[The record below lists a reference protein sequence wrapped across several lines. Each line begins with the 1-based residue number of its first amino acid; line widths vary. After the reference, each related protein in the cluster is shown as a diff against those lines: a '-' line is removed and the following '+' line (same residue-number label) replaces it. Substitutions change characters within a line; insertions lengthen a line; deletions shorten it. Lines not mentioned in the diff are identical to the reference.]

1 MSPRHH
7 KWKIP
12 ASDGPTSGEQVRDTA
27 DVEEVAALA
36 EATFWYV
43 LPTLPMFLVLP
54 AMLRNGIGFW
64 LALGASCLLT
74 IVLYAITMWLLQ
86 RAGLNI

>member
-1 MSPRHH
+1 
-7 KWKIP
+7 
-12 ASDGPTSGEQVRDTA
+12 
-27 DVEEVAALA
+27 
-36 EATFWYV
+36 
-43 LPTLPMFLVLP
+43 MFLVLP

-64 LALGASCLLT
+64 LALAASCLLT